1 MLPRSRFRL
10 ITVLSTCLI
19 VSAIGVG
26 SASAATISNGDFE
39 TSDLSGWTVFN
50 EPGSGGNW
58 FNYTGT
64 TAPIGPVT
72 IPAPAGGARAAVTD
86 QNEASTSVLYQDV
99 VLEPGQTHTLKYD
112 YFFLNMSVDLWE
124 IPSPDS
130 FSFQTPDNQQF
141 AIDVTTTAASPMT
154 TNPAEIL
161 ASSRRAA
168 VTDPSAIDWTTAT
181 IDLTPL
187 AGQTVR
193 FRYVNVN
200 NQSPLF
206 TGLDNVSIT
215 SVATPPASVDTS
227 PAVLETPTLSKTKF
241 PSTGSSRGTTIS
253 LTSDEAGT
261 ATIKFY
267 KATKGKRSGKK
278 CAKRSKRLAKKKNC
292 TRWVK
297 VRGSISS
304 PVVAG
309 QNSIAFSGRVDGK
322 ALAPGKYKME
332 IVVVNA
338 VGLTSSP
345 VTKTFTIT
353 KPKRKR

>member
-1 MLPRSRFRL
+1 MLPRTRTRL

-19 VSAIGVG
+19 VSAIGVS
-26 SASAATISNGDFE
+26 SASAAVISNGGFE
-39 TSDLSGWTVFN
+39 TGDLSGWTVFN
-50 EPGSGGNW
+50 EPGAGGSW

-64 TAPIGPVT
+64 VAPMNPSA
-72 IPAPAGGARAAVTD
+72 IPAPAGGTRAAVAD
-86 QNEASTSVLYQDV
+86 QGDPSSSVLYQDI

-112 YFFLNMSVDLWE
+112 YFFINTSVDLWE

-130 FSFQTPDNQQF
+130 FSHLTGDNQQF
-141 AIDVTTTAASPMT
+141 AIDITTTAASPIT

-161 ASSRRAA
+161 ASGRRAT
-168 VTDPSAIDWTTAT
+168 VSDPSAFDWTSST

-200 NQSPLF
+200 NQAPLL

-215 SVATPPASVDTS
+215 SVDTS
-227 PAVLETPTLSKTKF
+227 SPVLGAPTLSKTKF
-241 PSTGSSRGTTIS
+241 PSSGSSRGTTIS

-261 ATIKFY
+261 ATLKFY
-267 KATKGKRSGKK
+267 KATKGKRSGKR
-278 CAKRSKRLAKKKNC
+278 CVKRSKRLAKKKNC
-292 TRWVK
+292 TRWIK

-304 PVVAG
+304 PIVAG
-309 QNSIAFSGRVDGK
+309 QNSIAFSGKVGGK

-338 VGLTSSP
+338 TGLTSLP